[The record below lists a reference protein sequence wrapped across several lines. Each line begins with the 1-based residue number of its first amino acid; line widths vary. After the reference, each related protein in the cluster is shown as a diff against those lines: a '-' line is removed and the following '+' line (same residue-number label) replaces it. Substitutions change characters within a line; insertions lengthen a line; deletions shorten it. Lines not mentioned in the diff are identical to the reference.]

1 MLTAPTEGHILKV
14 YKKIKWL
21 RRKSETSPLSHR
33 DSETLQ
39 RIIDYSLTIV
49 YPNWFNGLMRQASS
63 LSQKEKKQ
71 RRQTRKFIE
80 EMLLAFPGKCYFC
93 TFTIDN
99 QSRDSISID
108 TLRRYLKDHL
118 TEYASCYICNLDF
131 APKTNRPH
139 FHGVVAFEGEAPSWK
154 YGFCLYKPIKA
165 AGKADTYRLERYI
178 LKLTNHA
185 HKEGACKPFHSRTR
199 QKTPLLVGDNVFL
212 DESIQEN
219 GNIYLPI
226 VT

>member
-1 MLTAPTEGHILKV
+1 MFDAPNEGHILKV

-21 RRKSETSPLSHR
+21 RRKFESSPSSIR
-33 DSETLQ
+33 DSESLQ
-39 RIIDYSLTIV
+39 RIIDYSLTVV
-49 YPNWFNGLMRQASS
+49 YPRWYEGLMRQASS
-63 LSQKEKKQ
+63 LSQKEKKL

-99 QSRDSISID
+99 QSRDNISLD

-139 FHGVVAFEGEAPSWK
+139 FHGVVAFESEAPSWK
-154 YGFCLYKPIKA
+154 YGFCLYKPIKT

-185 HKEGACKPFHSRTR
+185 HKEGSCKPFHSRTR
-199 QKTPLLVGDNVFL
+199 QKIPLLEGDNVFL

-219 GNIYLPI
+219 HNIYLPI
-226 VT
+226 LT